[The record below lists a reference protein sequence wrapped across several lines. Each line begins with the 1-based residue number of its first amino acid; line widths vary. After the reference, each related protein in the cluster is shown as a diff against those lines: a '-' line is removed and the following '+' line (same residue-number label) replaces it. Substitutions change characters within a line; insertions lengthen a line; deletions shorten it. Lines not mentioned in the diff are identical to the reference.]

1 MKKIIHI
8 LLLLL
13 INSIVLSAYGIDLK
27 TYYAKAKGKKGSEL
41 KTAMCEIIYKS
52 SAAVSYEGLKTA
64 YLTTDVRSDGYM
76 NDMYSNTTNYRPGT
90 DFKGTYTSEGDGYN
104 REHTIP
110 QSVFNKAAP
119 MVSDLFHVY
128 PTDAKINGVRSNYC
142 HGEVGT
148 VQKASNNNY
157 SLLGSPTDELKKS
170 GCNVS
175 PVFEP
180 ADEWKGDIARTYF
193 YFVTC
198 YQSKM
203 TSLGSYGMFSNDTYP
218 SLTTWAKTML
228 LKWSKNDQV
237 STWEVNRN
245 ENVYN
250 YPSKGANNRNPFIDF
265 PGLEEYI
272 WGSYTNVEFDP
283 ENYVNPYTGEGGN
296 TGGDG
301 GETGGDGG
309 DGGNT
314 GGEGGETG
322 GDTPSVTP
330 VTGEYAYV
338 LVTEAPTDWTG
349 EYLIVYNK
357 EKAFNGA
364 LTTLDATNN
373 YIEVKDVD
381 GWIESSSTVD
391 AATFAIEPIESGGY
405 SVKSKSGKYIGNT
418 TSETKNGLSA
428 SDKEKYVNSFTFS
441 GTELT
446 ITSNGHYLCFNTI
459 TDQSRFR
466 YYTTTSEKIVPVSLY
481 RKVELPITIGVIV
494 SNIDKMIKGNTSIT
508 IDTITTK
515 ANKLLQITE

>member
-27 TYYAKAKGKKGSEL
+27 TYYANAKGKKGSEL
-41 KTAMCEIIYKS
+41 KTAMCKIIYKS

-296 TGGDG
+296 TGGEG
-301 GETGGDGG
+301 GETGGD
-309 DGGNT
+309 
-314 GGEGGETG
+314 G

-405 SVKSKSGKYIGNT
+405 SIKSKSGKYIGRTGNSSGLSE
-418 TSETKNGLSA
+418 SETAIKNTLSY
-428 SDKEKYVNSFTFS
+428 SDGVVSIKS
-441 GTELT
+441 GGNTLR
-446 ITSNGHYLCFNTI
+446 FNT
-459 TDQSRFR
+459 DSGQLRFR
-466 YYTTTSEKIVPVSLY
+466 YYTSTSSIKTTVFLY

-515 ANKLLQITE
+515 ANKLLQKTE

>member
-27 TYYAKAKGKKGSEL
+27 TYYANAKGKKGEAL
-41 KTAMCEIIYKS
+41 KTAMCGIIYKS
-52 SAAVSYEGLKTA
+52 SAAVSYAGLKEA
-64 YLTTDVRSDGYM
+64 YTKTDVRSDGYL
-76 NDMYSNTTNYRPGT
+76 NDMYSNTTKYKPGSA
-90 DFKGTYTSEGDGYN
+90 FPSSYSKEGDGYN

-110 QSVFNKAAP
+110 QSIFGEAAP
-119 MVSDLFHVY
+119 MKSDLFHVY
-128 PTDAKINGVRSNYC
+128 PTDAYINGIRSNYC
-142 HGEVGT
+142 HGEVGS
-148 VQKASNNNY
+148 ANY
-157 SLLGSPTDELKKS
+157 SSNDGYSKRGTPTSALKSS
-170 GCNVS
+170 GCS
-175 PVFEP
+175 ETTVFEP

-203 TSLGSYGMFSNDTYP
+203 SSLNSFGMFSKNTYP
-218 SLTTWAKTML
+218 SLTDWAKTML

-296 TGGDG
+296 TGGEG

-314 GGEGGETG
+314 GGETGGDG

-373 YIEVKDVD
+373 YIVVKDVD

-391 AATFAIEPIESGGY
+391 AATFTIDPIESGGY
-405 SVKSKSGKYIGNT
+405 SVKSKSGKYIGRTGNSSGLSE
-418 TSETKNGLSA
+418 SETAIKNTLSY
-428 SDKEKYVNSFTFS
+428 SDGVVSIKS
-441 GTELT
+441 GGNTLR
-446 ITSNGHYLCFNTI
+446 FNT
-459 TDQSRFR
+459 DSGQLRFR
-466 YYTTTSEKIVPVSLY
+466 YYTSTSSIKTTVSLY

-515 ANKLLQITE
+515 ANKLLQKTE